1 MMRPPN
7 RMASPRH
14 CLSPRPPPKLL
25 QPFRPSPNPVVG
37 LGGGFTVCRIPLFRE
52 SPALTSACSASF
64 WWELRCNMECMME
77 GEAPSITGEMLQ
89 QAKGATLI
97 SHLKVC
103 APTARPAP
111 IE

>member
-1 MMRPPN
+1 LHRC
-7 RMASPRH
+7 AGY
-14 CLSPRPPPKLL
+14 L
-25 QPFRPSPNPVVG
+25 
-37 LGGGFTVCRIPLFRE
+37 LFRE

-64 WWELRCNMECMME
+64 WWELLCNMECMME